1 MQCRL
6 GITYFFQFQ
15 KISQHGLTV
24 VNGNT
29 FIMRIETAAR
39 RYSTENFAKFKG
51 KRLHWG
57 LSVCNFIN
65 NILQHRSFTLNFPIF
80 LRRLTLQRFSK
91 RLLLLLQ

>member
-51 KRLHWG
+51 KRLH
-57 LSVCNFIN
+57 
-65 NILQHRSFTLNFPIF
+65 
-80 LRRLTLQRFSK
+80 
-91 RLLLLLQ
+91 